1 MPPVTQRIDVEQL
14 DENDDR
20 ERFRVHLNGNVYEV
34 TVSATDKRELAPGA
48 QTAALVRESFA
59 FLLEREPPGS
69 ILPRFDLS
77 VIPRYFPGYRAEI
90 KRRLRQ

>member
-1 MPPVTQRIDVEQL
+1 MNRHVDVEPI
-14 DENDDR
+14 DDDGDR
-20 ERFRVHLNGNVYEV
+20 ERFRVRLNDHTYDV